1 MEIYY
6 NCPIHGPIPEEL
18 QMSSAGGRF
27 CGITIEETSAT
38 CAEPLEIKPLELN
51 ADANISQ

>member
-1 MEIYY
+1 METYY
-6 NCPIHGPIPEEL
+6 NCPIHGSIPEEL